1 MDRFSDKIQDDVI
14 TIREAKPNLEEGL
27 VYAQFCDEASEGFF
41 KSMLGIKTFEILADA
56 YVKSNNEYSYENAMM
71 IEFKGKIVGMVS
83 GYKYSEKQGFKKNI
97 LFEYP
102 EGARLRIMMFSIV
115 GKVLARFL
123 GPRAKEDYYLQSIAV
138 SIQMRG
144 KGLGQRL
151 MKHVGEIAIMKGCK
165 TLSLDVSTKNE
176 NAIKSYKKFGMEIFS
191 FWPNFLKLPSVFT
204 RMVKEL
210 W

>member
-83 GYKYSEKQGFKKNI
+83 RYI
-97 LFEYP
+97 L
-102 EGARLRIMMFSIV
+102 RKTRI
-115 GKVLARFL
+115 
-123 GPRAKEDYYLQSIAV
+123 
-138 SIQMRG
+138 
-144 KGLGQRL
+144 
-151 MKHVGEIAIMKGCK
+151 
-165 TLSLDVSTKNE
+165 
-176 NAIKSYKKFGMEIFS
+176 
-191 FWPNFLKLPSVFT
+191 
-204 RMVKEL
+204 
-210 W
+210 